1 MDRLDA
7 MALFVAVV
15 DEGSLARGGRRLGKS
30 PAGVSRALAFLE
42 ARLGAPLLTRTTR
55 SIKLTERGEAYL
67 ATCRE
72 VLDQLEEAELGAAGD
87 RAAPRGLLTIT
98 APRMFGRLKVR
109 PQVDA
114 WLDKYPAVQARLM
127 LLDRVVNV
135 IDEGIDV
142 AVRIGHLPDS
152 SLIAVKV
159 GAVSRIVCASP
170 ALLARVRMPR
180 EPADL
185 AALAC
190 IAFTQ
195 ITPSEVWS
203 FGAGSEGARGGRM
216 HQVRVQ
222 PRLSVNSADAALASA
237 IDGKGFTCVLSY
249 QAEAA
254 LADGRLVP
262 VLTEW
267 EPPPLP
273 VHVVFARTRLATAKT
288 RGFVD
293 FLVPALRGEMGFT
306 A

>member
-30 PAGVSRALAFLE
+30 PAAVSRALGFLE
-42 ARLGAPLLTRTTR
+42 ARLGAPLLVRTTR
-55 SIKLTERGEAYL
+55 SLRLTERGEAYL
-67 ATCRE
+67 GTCRA
-72 VLDQLEEAELGAAGD
+72 VLEQIEEAELGAAGD
-87 RAAPRGLLTIT
+87 RAAPRGLLTVT

-114 WLDKYPAVQARLM
+114 FLDRHAAVQVRLL

-135 IDEGIDV
+135 IDEGIDL

-152 SLIAVKV
+152 SLVALKV
-159 GAVSRIVCASP
+159 GEVSRIVCASP
-170 ALLARVRMPR
+170 AYLARVRPPR

-203 FGAGSEGARGGRM
+203 FGPGSADGRAERLR
-216 HQVRVQ
+216 QVRVQ
-222 PRLSVNSADAALASA
+222 PRLTVNSADAALASA
-237 IDGKGFTCVLSY
+237 LEGKGLTCVLSY
-249 QAEAA
+249 QAEAM
-254 LADGRLVP
+254 LADGRLQR
-262 VLTEW
+262 VLTDW
-267 EPPPLP
+267 EPAPLP
-273 VHVVFARTRLATAKT
+273 VHVVFTRTRLATAKT
-288 RGFVD
+288 RGLVD
-293 FLVPALRGEMGFT
+293 FLVPALRAELGYR